1 MRLKQAIRGVI
12 VAGRRRNSGS
22 GGFLTKT
29 FFMFVFIAAIA
40 AAGYLYYQN
49 SLLRKQLKT
58 DNSRV
63 PASTSGNTSNNART
77 KTLEKENESLK
88 AEIKRLATRI
98 KEHED
103 TIAELKLQAV
113 IKGSENP

>member
-63 PASTSGNTSNNART
+63 TAPTPANTSNNART